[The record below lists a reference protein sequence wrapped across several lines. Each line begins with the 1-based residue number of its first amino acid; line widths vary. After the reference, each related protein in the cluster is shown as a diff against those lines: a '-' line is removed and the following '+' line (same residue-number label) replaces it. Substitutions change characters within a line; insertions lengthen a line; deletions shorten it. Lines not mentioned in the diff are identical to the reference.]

1 MLFKKLNTYLARK
14 DEKVPIYTQS
24 AFLKRLSELLREG
37 YTFHEGIFMLL
48 PFHVKNA
55 DLVTHK
61 ITELQKSGATI
72 TETFKLLGFS
82 NRILLPIH
90 LATVHGRL
98 FETISTLAVQTAM
111 YERAQKKL
119 KDLLTYPLFLFVM
132 IFLLF
137 SIFRTYFLPNVK
149 SMISS
154 RGSVSEQSSIGWTNL
169 LLQLPN
175 IFLVC
180 FTFVLLLIGL
190 FLLWNR
196 RRKNQQQ
203 LQLWLGIPIVKNW
216 YRMFLT
222 RSFSREMGGL
232 LESGLSL
239 QEAFRAIEM
248 QKEHQILQYIADQM
262 RNKIVH
268 GQSLSEAVGNSD
280 YFLRDL
286 YQYVVHGENSG
297 FVGRELTLY
306 SEFLT
311 ERIEGKLSKYLSFL
325 QPVLFLILAVF
336 IIGAYLAIL
345 LPIYGMINII

>member
-1 MLFKKLNTYLARK
+1 MLFKKLNLYLTQK
-14 DEKVPIYTQS
+14 DEKVSINTQS

-48 PFHVKNA
+48 PFHVKKSE
-55 DLVTHK
+55 VVMHK
-61 ITELQKSGATI
+61 ITDLQKSGATI
-72 TETFKLLGFS
+72 TETFKLLGFP

-119 KDLLTYPLFLFVM
+119 KDLLIYPLFLFVM

-137 SIFRTYFLPNVK
+137 SIFRSYFLPNVK
-149 SMISS
+149 SMLSN
-154 RGSVSEQSSIGWTNL
+154 RDSVGEQSSIGWTSI

-175 IFLVC
+175 MFLVC
-180 FTFVLLLIGL
+180 FTLVLLLIGL

-196 RRKNQQQ
+196 KRKNQEQ
-203 LQLWLGIPIVKNW
+203 LQLWLRIPIVQNW

-239 QEAFRAIEM
+239 QEAFRAIET

-262 RNKIVH
+262 KNKIVH

-280 YFLRDL
+280 YFLQDL
-286 YQYVVHGENSG
+286 YQYVIHGENSG

-311 ERIEGKLSKYLSFL
+311 ERIEGKLSRYLSVL
-325 QPVLFLILAVF
+325 QPVLFLLLAVF

-345 LPIYGMINII
+345 LPIYGMINIV